1 MKPAMRHTMPVA
13 GCRKC
18 GGELENKSQIREA
31 RCRSCLRE
39 ARRKYR
45 ALNPWYSHLHGIQ
58 YRCSSVSPKDYKYY
72 GSRGIKCFLRMK
84 DVKELWFRDKAH
96 EMKAPSVDRINPQG
110 HYEKNNCRFLE
121 LSENCRR
128 ARLKKEVPA

>member
-1 MKPAMRHTMPVA
+1 MNPPATE
-13 GCRKC
+13 CRKC
-18 GGELENKSQIREA
+18 GGALENKSQIREA

-45 ALNPWYSHLHGIQ
+45 ALNPWYGHLHGIQ
-58 YRCSSVSPKDYKYY
+58 SRCACPSANDYKYY
-72 GSRGIKCFLRMK
+72 GGKGIKCFLGMK
-84 DVKELWFRDKAH
+84 EVKELWFRDKAH
-96 EMKAPSVDRINPQG
+96 EMKSPSVDRIDPQG

-128 ARLKKEVPA
+128 ARLKKGVVA